1 MDKAINAVIEQFMPF
16 RQSTDEAGASAGVA
30 GELAVGL
37 GATIDVIDDPL
48 LDERPI
54 VHHFSARRRVLTF
67 WKNWLAKVSPV
78 DHNSAFPRDDADG
91 WLFYLQCTIFRK
103 PQCTIFRKPE
113 SSICTPRHV

>member
-1 MDKAINAVIEQFMPF
+1 MSF
-16 RQSTDEAGASAGVA
+16 RQSTDDAGVLAGVA

-37 GATIDVIDDPL
+37 GAAIDVIDDLL

-67 WKNWLAKVSPV
+67 WTNWLAKVSPV

-91 WLFYLQCTIFRK
+91 WLFTFNAPSLESPNPASARRGTFR
-103 PQCTIFRKPE
+103 
-113 SSICTPRHV
+113 TPVF